1 MAILAILNFFRP
13 ASSPAMLLVAGA
25 ECQRTQPVRHH
36 APPASRPIF
45 APQSRCRPSRSTAK
59 GLASTTTH
67 HGDWKHLW
75 RRSDKRSSNIIKHHQ
90 IPSNIIKCQIAKRT
104 FGVDGTIESDRNE
117 LRLPSSMRW
126 PQVTNIENQM
136 GQSTVHF
143 KNRAVRNNT
152 ATYEGHQASKRPQ
165 IESVAN
171 LF

>member
-13 ASSPAMLLVAGA
+13 ASPAMLLVAGA
-25 ECQRTQPVRHH
+25 ECQRTQPVQHH
-36 APPASRPIF
+36 APPASQPIF
-45 APQSRCRPSRSTAK
+45 APQSRCRPSRSTAQ
-59 GLASTTTH
+59 GLALTTTPQR
-67 HGDWKHLW
+67 WLETSVTKTW
-75 RRSDKRSSNIIKHHQ
+75 QTIIKHHQ
-90 IPSNIIKCQIAKRT
+90 ISSNVIKYQIAKRT
-104 FGVDGTIESDRNE
+104 FGVDGTTESDRNE
-117 LRLPSSMRW
+117 LRLPSSIRW